1 MKWKHTIW
9 FRLMLGTVAVVLV
22 ANAVLSTVTVLYVS
36 RVLVDE
42 VESRVRLDLNSA
54 RRVYDGHG
62 QRILDLLL
70 AASYRH
76 ALPTPLTTAN
86 LGRVD
91 EVLSAVRLHG
101 KFDMLSLLDPDG
113 RVVWRAHAPGRTGD
127 DLAQDPV
134 VARVRM
140 NREPLWGTVILPRER
155 LEREGADLA
164 ERAYFRIRETP
175 NARPTMRTE
184 ERDGMVMAAVVPLAD
199 LNRPDEVQGYLYG
212 ADLLSRRFD
221 IVDAVKS
228 DVFWNMKEGDR
239 DLGTATIFQGD
250 LRVSTNVR
258 ARDGS
263 RAVGTRLS
271 AEVTAAVLERGEV
284 FAGRAFV
291 VNDWYISSYE
301 PIRDP
306 DGTIVG
312 SLYVGVLEA
321 PFRRPQT
328 AIVTTFLI
336 AVGVATIASLALLLL
351 VTRTVLRPIGRVVGM
366 ADRVVAGDL
375 TARVGLRPAGE
386 MGALCRAIDRMGD
399 AVSHRED
406 KLKEAM
412 RQQLN
417 QTEKLASVG
426 RLAAGVAHEV
436 NNPLTGVLT
445 FAHLMREKTNL
456 DDEDRQ
462 SLEVIIHETTR
473 VREIVR
479 GLLDFARESPMRLR
493 TLDLGQVVR
502 QSLDLVRRQKAFV
515 KLALEER
522 YHPEELPV
530 AADRNRLQQVL
541 LNLLLNAAEAMAGGG
556 TLTIATGARDGRAWV
571 SITDS
576 GTGIKQDVLDHIFEP
591 FFTTKPVGSGT
602 GLGLSV
608 SYGIV
613 QQHHG
618 VIEVESEEGRG
629 STFTILLPLAAP
641 EPAGEGG
648 KPS

>member
-22 ANAVLSTVTVLYVS
+22 ANAILSTVTVLYVS

-70 AASYRH
+70 SASYRH
-76 ALPTPLTTAN
+76 TLPTPLTTAN

-91 EVLSAVRLHG
+91 EVLSAVRRHG
-101 KFDMLSLLDPDG
+101 RFDMLSLLDRTG

-127 DLAQDPV
+127 DLGDDAV
-134 VARVRM
+134 VARVRR
-140 NREPLWGTVILPRER
+140 NHEPYWGTMVLSRER
-155 LEREGADLA
+155 LEREGAELA

-175 NARPTMRTE
+175 NARPTTRTE
-184 ERDGMVMAAVVPLAD
+184 ERDGMVMAAVVPLVD

-221 IVDAVKS
+221 IVDAIKS
-228 DVFWNMKEGDR
+228 DVFRDMKDGGR

-271 AEVTAAVLERGEV
+271 AEVTGAVLERGET

-291 VNDWYISSYE
+291 VTDWYISSYE

-306 DGTIVG
+306 DGKIIG
-312 SLYVGVLEA
+312 SLYVGVLEQ

-336 AVGVATIASLALLLL
+336 AVGVATAASLALLLL
-351 VTRTVLRPIGRVVGM
+351 VTRAVLRPISRVVRM

-375 TARVGLRPAGE
+375 TARLGLRPAGE
-386 MGALCRAIDRMGD
+386 MGALCAAIDRMAD
-399 AVSHRED
+399 AVGQRED

-462 SLEVIIHETTR
+462 SVEVIIHETTR

-479 GLLDFARESPMRLR
+479 GLLDFARESPMQLR
-493 TLDLGQVVR
+493 TLDLGDVVR
-502 QSLDLVRRQKAFV
+502 QSLELVRRQKAFV
-515 KLALEER
+515 KLQLEER
-522 YHPEELPV
+522 YHAVPLPIS
-530 AADRNRLQQVL
+530 ADRNRLQQVV

-556 TLTIATGARDGRAWV
+556 TLTIATGVRDERAFV
-571 SITDS
+571 AITDT
-576 GTGIKQDVLDHIFEP
+576 GTGIKQAVLEHIFEP

-608 SYGIV
+608 SYGII
-613 QQHHG
+613 QQHKG

-629 STFTILLPLAAP
+629 STFTILLPKVPP
-641 EPAGEGG
+641 EPASGGG